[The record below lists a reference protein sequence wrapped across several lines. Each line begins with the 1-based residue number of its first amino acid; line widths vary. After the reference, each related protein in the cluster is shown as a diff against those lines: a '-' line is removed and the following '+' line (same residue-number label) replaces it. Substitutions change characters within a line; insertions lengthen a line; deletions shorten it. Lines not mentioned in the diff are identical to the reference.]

1 MVCAE
6 IMRSICGSHEENHG
20 NFVFTGVAKLYFHH
34 YNLGNKENNSPILVM
49 QLWSCTNFGWIARQE
64 DGMILV
70 VM

>member
-20 NFVFTGVAKLYFHH
+20 NYFFSGVAKLCFQD

-49 QLWSCTNFGWIARQE
+49 QL
-64 DGMILV
+64 
-70 VM
+70 